1 MSIVE
6 ELKFKFQQGNA
17 IIRIIMVNVAVF
29 VVFGIVNTILSLFNS
44 NAIVV
49 TITEWLILPASFSR
63 FIFQPWSIIS
73 YTFFHEGF
81 LHILFNMLWFYWIG
95 QLLQQYLGNPK
106 TYQAY
111 FMGAI
116 VGGLVY
122 MISYHVFPYL
132 IPSLEISTARG
143 ASAGV
148 LSVVFATATLLPEY
162 ELSLFLI
169 GSVRLKYIALVT
181 LLLDLISIPYDN
193 PGGHIAHIAGA
204 FFGIIYIKL
213 LQNGTDLSTIVTNI
227 INFFVNLFQPKK
239 ATPFKKVHVNPKKPV
254 VKTQSKIVTK
264 DKTQQQIDEILDKI
278 SQSGYDSLTA
288 VEKEFL
294 FKAGK

>member
-1 MSIVE
+1 MSILE

-29 VVFGIVNTILSLFNS
+29 VVFGIVNTMLGLFNS

-49 TITEWLILPASFSR
+49 TITDWLILPASFSR
-63 FIFQPWSIIS
+63 FIFQPWSIIT

-81 LHILFNMLWFYWIG
+81 VHILFNMLWFYWIG
-95 QLLQQYLGNPK
+95 QLFQQYLGNPK

-116 VGGLVY
+116 AGGLVY

-132 IPSLEISTARG
+132 IPSLEFSTARG

-169 GSVRLKYIALVT
+169 GSVKLKYIALVT

-193 PGGHIAHIAGA
+193 PGGHIAHIGGA
-204 FFGIIYIKL
+204 AFGYFYIK
-213 LQNGTDLSTIVTNI
+213 QIYANNFLSG
-227 INFFVNLFQPKK
+227 FFDWIEN
-239 ATPFKKVHVNPKKPV
+239 
-254 VKTQSKIVTK
+254 
-264 DKTQQQIDEILDKI
+264 
-278 SQSGYDSLTA
+278 
-288 VEKEFL
+288 L
-294 FKAGK
+294 FKAKEKSNLKIHHRSGYMKVNSNEKPSQADVDRILEKINQKGLNYLSEKEKDILKNFGKDN